1 MGLAKAP
8 PRWSTN
14 GVEIYSNV
22 VIVTPVGISNTIFA
36 TPVAKAVKAASPASY
51 ISFVCEEKMRDLL
64 ITVCP
69 SVDDVVDEA
78 AFYGSDDR
86 VKFLR
91 SLKPDLVI
99 NLTQE
104 TLTHD
109 LMSELTRFFTRQSK
123 LLELERPKNVPA
135 TEHIVDEFLSVIGQ
149 VGIMRPEQPFPTMF
163 PEALRETLVHEL
175 FAANGLT
182 MGDPVVGL
190 VPGVGKGFGTKAWI
204 ADGYKYLIDSIKHN
218 LGLRCILIGGEADA
232 ELCAQIAAEPEAET
246 CINLGGK
253 VTLTEAAAILKALPV
268 VIGGDCGLLHIA
280 VAASTPVIGLYGPT
294 SPVKTG
300 PYQQSEL
307 VIDVHSRCHCA
318 DIRVCQGAL
327 PGPGDCIRTIA
338 LPEVLERLYKVLNRD
353 PQAELPLPA
362 RDSTNWFWSERK
374 PA

>member
-1 MGLAKAP
+1 M
-8 PRWSTN
+8 
-14 GVEIYSNV
+14 EIFSNV

-78 AFYGSDDR
+78 AFFESEDR

-99 NLTQE
+99 NLTRE

-109 LMSELTRFFTRQSK
+109 FMSELTRVITRQNK
-123 LLELERPKNVPA
+123 LLEVERPKTAPA
-135 TEHIVDEFLSVIGQ
+135 DEHIVDEFLDVITQ

-163 PEALRETLVHEL
+163 PEALKETLVGEL
-175 FAANGLT
+175 FAQNGLAP
-182 MGDPVVGL
+182 GEPVVGL
-190 VPGVGKGFGTKAWI
+190 VPGVGKGLSTKAWI
-204 ADGYKYLIDSIKHN
+204 ADGYKYLIDSIKQN
-218 LGLRCILIGGEADA
+218 LGLRSILIGGEADA
-232 ELCAQIAAEPEAET
+232 DLCAQIAADQNESQG
-246 CINLGGK
+246 CINLGGQA
-253 VTLTEAAAILKALPV
+253 TLTEAVAILKALPV
-268 VIGGDCGLLHIA
+268 VIGGDCGLIHAA

-294 SPVKTG
+294 SPIKTG
-300 PYQQSEL
+300 PYGQNEL
-307 VIDVHSRCHCA
+307 VIDVHSRCHCD
-318 DIRVCQGAL
+318 DIRVCKGAL

-374 PA
+374 PL

>member
-1 MGLAKAP
+1 M
-8 PRWSTN
+8 
-14 GVEIYSNV
+14 EIFSNV
-22 VIVTPVGISNTIFA
+22 VIVTPIGISNTIFA
-36 TPVAKAVKAASPASY
+36 TPLAKAVKAASPASY

-78 AFYGSDDR
+78 AFYGSGDH

-99 NLTQE
+99 NLTRE
-104 TLTHD
+104 TLTRD
-109 LMSELTRFFTRQSK
+109 FMSELTRVFTRQNK
-123 LLELERPKNVPA
+123 LLEVERPKLAPA
-135 TEHIVDEFLSVIGQ
+135 NEHMVDEFLSVLRQ
-149 VGIMRPEQPFPTMF
+149 VGMVGPEQPFPTIF
-163 PEALRETLVHEL
+163 PEALKDTLVHEV
-175 FAANGLT
+175 FTENGLAA
-182 MGDPVVGL
+182 GEPVVGL
-190 VPGVGKGFGTKAWI
+190 VPGVGKGLSTKAWI
-204 ADGYKYLIDSIKHN
+204 GDGYKYLIDSIKQN
-218 LGLRCILIGGEADA
+218 LGLRCLLIGGEADA
-232 ELCAQIAAEPEAET
+232 DLCAQIASEPEADT

-253 VTLTEAAAILKALPV
+253 VTLTEAAAVLKALPV
-268 VIGGDCGLLHIA
+268 VIGGDCGLIHIA

-294 SPVKTG
+294 SPLKTG
-300 PYQQSEL
+300 PYGQSEL
-307 VIDVHSRCHCA
+307 VIDVHARCHCN

-338 LPEVLERLYKVLNRD
+338 LPEVLERLYRVLNRD